1 MQDQPITI
9 MDEPSNVKPEKK
21 KKPVKQ
27 KPAVVEGKGD
37 STGGKDAPNLSKR
50 PRKSYKSNLHGG
62 VSRLSGQADRLT
74 SDSLLDP
81 SGSSDEYRALRHKY
95 LLLEE
100 ENFTLDRELDEADAD
115 VKALEDEKLALLDQL
130 VVLEGLVQPSEIKRQ
145 GGLWRLLPYS
155 TAKSLSKY
163 KW

>member
-1 MQDQPITI
+1 MQDRPITM
-9 MDEPSNVKPEKK
+9 MDEPPSSVKPEKK

-27 KPAVVEGKGD
+27 KAAVVEDKGD
-37 STGGKDAPNLSKR
+37 STGGKEASNLSKR
-50 PRKSYKSNLHGG
+50 PRKRYKPILQSG
-62 VSRLSGQADRLT
+62 VSP

-100 ENFTLDRELDEADAD
+100 ENFSLDRELDEVDAD

-145 GGLWRLLPYS
+145 L
-155 TAKSLSKY
+155 
-163 KW
+163 